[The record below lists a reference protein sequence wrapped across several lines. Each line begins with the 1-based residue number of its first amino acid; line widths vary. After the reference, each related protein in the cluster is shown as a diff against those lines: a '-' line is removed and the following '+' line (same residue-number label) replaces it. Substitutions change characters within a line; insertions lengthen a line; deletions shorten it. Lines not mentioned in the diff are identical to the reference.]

1 MIKEY
6 IKTYLLE
13 KLKRKHSLLIY
24 NANLFYHD
32 LVLELE
38 SENIKV
44 FDASKNVVTEREA
57 ALDYWVNEMP
67 KGLDKKLIFY
77 VPFNKKID
85 DDQKAT
91 DPFMIFAGG
100 GAMFP
105 DEASDDYKQLCLA
118 ALPDKAVKIE
128 EIFTHEDFPSFSK
141 IDALDG
147 GNAYPA
153 LKSGLGAQSEV
164 EILLAF
170 LNPTVKQLKFLKTDK
185 YWPSEF
191 KQFLKDRLEVK
202 VTSRK
207 FETLQK
213 DLWRI
218 VLFSEFIFDLPT
230 ELPKSLKEVVSA
242 KPDSQEIIFKV
253 CNQLRSLKDTEE
265 IYINNANAVSIEL
278 GLSKLFKNEINL
290 GEINTFAFE
299 DSTFFNQFKNELLE
313 GSLEKAK
320 ALAEV
325 SSKSIWSLYDD
336 ERRAAWQIGNK
347 VCDLFIKIQ
356 SESPKLNK
364 DKGLNNIIQWYAST
378 GYEIDVLQREIEK
391 GAQSLIVLSKTL
403 NEVVE
408 FGRKEYHNFMDN
420 VQLNF
425 QTGIENEGMSS
436 IGIQR
441 NLNLFT
447 DKVNPLIAAGK
458 KTVYIL
464 ADALRYELAVFLKQG
479 LERSDFDCRLEPSL
493 AFVPT
498 VTKFGMAAL
507 MPEAEKNLELKIVNK
522 KLEPFLKNT
531 KSSNRKD
538 RITYTDSYFGDKHAW
553 YWENDILSQQYEK
566 KDILFVTTTE
576 IDKAGENSP
585 ESAQMVIEN
594 AIRKILKLSNILK
607 DDGYEEF
614 VLVADHGFV
623 LIDSFKAGNSSTK
636 PTGEWS
642 LEKSRCLAGIGDSNS
657 EHVKLS
663 NEDLGIPS
671 ETKQFLFLKNYTTYE
686 RGKKFFHEGLSLQ
699 ECITPFLSFKPK
711 RVLSKQEYQINLTYK
726 GKVAGYVTTR
736 RPSIEISCFGDSFFD
751 EPIDVMIEA
760 VSDENQIGIPASSE
774 YVNPTSGF
782 IEITPGQSVKVTLAL
797 NDEFEGKFT
806 VCAKSPAS
814 GVILSEINLET
825 DYL

>member
-13 KLKRKHSLLIY
+13 KLERKHSLLIY
-24 NANLFYHD
+24 DANLFYHD

-38 SENIKV
+38 SDNIKV
-44 FDASKNVVTEREA
+44 FDASKNVVTERET
-57 ALDYWVNEMP
+57 ALEYWVNEMP
-67 KGLDKKLIFY
+67 NKLERKLIFY
-77 VPFNKKID
+77 VPFSKKID
-85 DDQKAT
+85 DDQKAL

-100 GAMFP
+100 GVIFP
-105 DEASDDYKQLCLA
+105 DEASDDYKQLCLV
-118 ALPDKAVKIE
+118 ALPDKAIKIE
-128 EIFTHEDFPSFSK
+128 EIFSHEDFPSFNK

-170 LNPTVKQLKFLKTDK
+170 LNPNEKQKDFLKTDK
-185 YWPSEF
+185 SWPSEF
-191 KQFLKDRLEVK
+191 KQFTNESLGFKL
-202 VTSRK
+202 TSKK

-213 DLWRI
+213 DIWRI
-218 VLFSEFIFDLPT
+218 VLFSEFIFDLPVA
-230 ELPKSLKEVVSA
+230 LPKSLKEVVSA
-242 KPDSQEIIFKV
+242 KSESQEIIFKV

-265 IYINNANAVSIEL
+265 IYINNANAVSSEL
-278 GLSKLFKNEINL
+278 GLTKLFKNEINL

-299 DSTFFNQFKNELLE
+299 DSTFFNQFKNELL
-313 GSLEKAK
+313 GGKLENAK
-320 ALAEV
+320 SLAEA

-356 SESPKLNK
+356 SKSPKLKN

-403 NEVVE
+403 DKVVE
-408 FGRKEYHNFMDN
+408 FGRKEYHNFMDK
-420 VQLNF
+420 VQLHF
-425 QTGIENEGMSS
+425 QTGIENDGMSS
-436 IGIQR
+436 IAIQR
-441 NLNLFT
+441 NLNLFS
-447 DKVNPLIAAGK
+447 DKVSPLIAAGK

-479 LERSDFDCRLEPSL
+479 LERSDFDCHLEPSL

-522 KLEPFLKNT
+522 KLEPFLKST
-531 KSSNRKD
+531 QSSNRKD

-553 YWENDILSQQYEK
+553 YWEKDILNKQFEK

-585 ESAQMVIEN
+585 ENAQMVIEN
-594 AIRKILKLSNILK
+594 AIHKILKLSNILK
-607 DDGYEEF
+607 EEGYEEF

-623 LIDSFKAGNSSTK
+623 LVDSFKAGNSSTK
-636 PTGEWS
+636 PTGDWS

-657 EHVKLS
+657 EHIKLS
-663 NEDLGIPS
+663 NEDLAITS
-671 ETKQFLFLKNYTTYE
+671 ETSQFLFLKNYATYE

-699 ECITPFLSFKPK
+699 ECITPLLSFKPK
-711 RVLSKQEYQINLTYK
+711 RAESKQEYQINVTYK
-726 GKVAGYVTTR
+726 GKTSGYVTTR

-751 EPIDVMIEA
+751 EPIDVIIEA
-760 VSDENQIGIPASSE
+760 VSNEIQIGTPASSE
-774 YVNPTSGF
+774 YVNTTSGF
-782 IEITPGQSVKVTLAL
+782 IGITPGQSIKITLAL
-797 NDEFEGKFT
+797 KDEFEGKFT
-806 VCAKSPAS
+806 VYAKSPSS

>member
-1 MIKEY
+1 MIKDF
-6 IKTYLLE
+6 IKQYLLE
-13 KLKRKHSLLIY
+13 KIARKHSLLFY
-24 NANLFYHD
+24 DANGFYHD

-77 VPFNKKID
+77 VPFDKKID

-91 DPFMIFAGG
+91 DPFMIFASG
-100 GAMFP
+100 GAIFP

-118 ALPDKAVKIE
+118 TLPDKAVKIE
-128 EIFTHEDFPSFSK
+128 EMFSHEDFPSFSK

-164 EILLAF
+164 EILLAI
-170 LNPTVKQLKFLKTDK
+170 LNPTEQQLKFLKTDK
-185 YWPSEF
+185 SWASEF
-191 KQFLKDRLEVK
+191 KQFLKDSLNVK
-202 VTSRK
+202 ATSKK

-213 DLWRI
+213 DIWRVI
-218 VLFSEFIFDLPT
+218 LYSEFIFDLPT
-230 ELPKSLKEVVSA
+230 KLPESLKDVVSA
-242 KPDSQEIIFKV
+242 KIASKEIVFKV

-265 IYINNANAVSIEL
+265 IYINNANAVSSEL
-278 GLSKLFKNEINL
+278 KLANKFKDEINL

-299 DSTFFNQFKNELLE
+299 DSTFFNQFKKELLE
-313 GSLEKAK
+313 GKLEKAK
-320 ALAEV
+320 TLAEV
-325 SSKSIWSLYDD
+325 SSKSIWSIYDD
-336 ERRAAWQIGNK
+336 ERRAAWQIANK
-347 VCDLFIKIQ
+347 VCDLSIKIQ
-356 SESPKLNK
+356 AEASKLKK
-364 DKGLNNIIQWYAST
+364 DKALNIIIDWYAAS

-391 GAQSLIVLSKTL
+391 EAQILIVLSKSL

-408 FGRKEYHNFMDN
+408 FGRKQYHNFMDN

-553 YWENDILSQQYEK
+553 YWENDILSQQFEK

-585 ESAQMVIEN
+585 GSAQMVIEN
-594 AIRKILKLSNILK
+594 AIIKILKLSNILK
-607 DDGYEEF
+607 EEGYDEF

-642 LEKSRCLAGIGDSNS
+642 LEKSRCLAGVGDSNS
-657 EHVKLS
+657 EHLKLS
-663 NEDLGIPS
+663 NEDLAITS
-671 ETKQFLFLKNYTTYE
+671 ETKQFLFLKNYATYQ

-699 ECITPFLSFKPK
+699 ECITPFLSFTPK
-711 RVLSKQEYQINLTYK
+711 KTASKQEYQVNLTYK
-726 GKVAGYVTTR
+726 GKSTGYITTR

-751 EPIDVMIEA
+751 EPIDVLVEA
-760 VSDENQIGIPASSE
+760 KSNDNQIGVPASSE

-782 IEITPGQSVKVTLAL
+782 INITPGQSVKVTLAL

-806 VCAKSPAS
+806 VYAKSPAS
-814 GVILSEINLET
+814 GIILSEINLET

>member
-1 MIKEY
+1 
-6 IKTYLLE
+6 
-13 KLKRKHSLLIY
+13 
-24 NANLFYHD
+24 
-32 LVLELE
+32 
-38 SENIKV
+38 
-44 FDASKNVVTEREA
+44 
-57 ALDYWVNEMP
+57 
-67 KGLDKKLIFY
+67 
-77 VPFNKKID
+77 
-85 DDQKAT
+85 
-91 DPFMIFAGG
+91 
-100 GAMFP
+100 
-105 DEASDDYKQLCLA
+105 
-118 ALPDKAVKIE
+118 
-128 EIFTHEDFPSFSK
+128 
-141 IDALDG
+141 
-147 GNAYPA
+147 
-153 LKSGLGAQSEV
+153 
-164 EILLAF
+164 
-170 LNPTVKQLKFLKTDK
+170 
-185 YWPSEF
+185 
-191 KQFLKDRLEVK
+191 
-202 VTSRK
+202 
-207 FETLQK
+207 
-213 DLWRI
+213 
-218 VLFSEFIFDLPT
+218 
-230 ELPKSLKEVVSA
+230 
-242 KPDSQEIIFKV
+242 
-253 CNQLRSLKDTEE
+253 
-265 IYINNANAVSIEL
+265 
-278 GLSKLFKNEINL
+278 
-290 GEINTFAFE
+290 
-299 DSTFFNQFKNELLE
+299 
-313 GSLEKAK
+313 
-320 ALAEV
+320 
-325 SSKSIWSLYDD
+325 
-336 ERRAAWQIGNK
+336 
-347 VCDLFIKIQ
+347 
-356 SESPKLNK
+356 
-364 DKGLNNIIQWYAST
+364 
-378 GYEIDVLQREIEK
+378 
-391 GAQSLIVLSKTL
+391 
-403 NEVVE
+403 
-408 FGRKEYHNFMDN
+408 MDN

-498 VTKFGMAAL
+498 VTKYGMAAL

-607 DDGYEEF
+607 EEGYEEF

-657 EHVKLS
+657 EHLKLS
-663 NEDLGIPS
+663 NEDLAITS
-671 ETKQFLFLKNYTTYE
+671 ETKQFLFLKNYATYE

-699 ECITPFLSFKPK
+699 ECITPFLSFTPK
-711 RVLSKQEYQINLTYK
+711 RATSKQEYQINVTYK
-726 GKVAGYVTTR
+726 GKASGYVTTR
-736 RPSIEISCFGDSFFD
+736 RPSIEIACFGDSFFD
-751 EPIDVMIEA
+751 EPIDVLVEA
-760 VSDENQIGIPASSE
+760 KSNDIQIGVPASSE

-806 VCAKSPAS
+806 VYAKSPAS
-814 GVILSEINLET
+814 GIILSEINLET

>member
-1 MIKEY
+1 MIKDF
-6 IKTYLLE
+6 IKQYLLE
-13 KLKRKHSLLIY
+13 KIARKHSLLFY
-24 NANLFYHD
+24 DASGFYHD

-77 VPFNKKID
+77 VPFDKKID

-91 DPFMIFAGG
+91 DPFMIFASG
-100 GAMFP
+100 GAIFP

-118 ALPDKAVKIE
+118 TLPDKAVKIE
-128 EIFTHEDFPSFSK
+128 EIFSHEDFPSFSK

-164 EILLAF
+164 EILLAI
-170 LNPTVKQLKFLKTDK
+170 LNPTEQKLKFLKTDK
-185 YWPSEF
+185 SWASEF
-191 KQFLKDRLEVK
+191 KQFLKDSLNVK
-202 VTSRK
+202 ATSRK

-213 DLWRI
+213 DIWRVI
-218 VLFSEFIFDLPT
+218 LYSEFIFDLPT
-230 ELPKSLKEVVSA
+230 KLPESLKDVVSA
-242 KPDSQEIIFKV
+242 KIESKEIVFKV

-265 IYINNANAVSIEL
+265 IYINNANAVSSEL
-278 GLSKLFKNEINL
+278 GLSNLFKDEINL

-299 DSTFFNQFKNELLE
+299 DSTFFNQFKKELLE
-313 GSLEKAK
+313 GKLEKAK
-320 ALAEV
+320 TLAEV
-325 SSKSIWSLYDD
+325 SSKSIWSIYDD

-347 VCDLFIKIQ
+347 VCDLSIKIQ
-356 SESPKLNK
+356 AEASKLKK
-364 DKGLNNIIQWYAST
+364 DKALNTIIDWYAAS
-378 GYEIDVLQREIEK
+378 GYEVDVLQREIEK
-391 GAQSLIVLSKTL
+391 GAQSLILLSKSL

-408 FGRKEYHNFMDN
+408 FGRKQYHNFMDN

-447 DKVNPLIAAGK
+447 DKVNPLITAGK

-594 AIRKILKLSNILK
+594 AIRKILKLSNVLK
-607 DDGYEEF
+607 KEGYEEF

-623 LIDSFKAGNSSTK
+623 LIDSFKAGNSSIK

-657 EHVKLS
+657 EHLKLS
-663 NEDLGIPS
+663 NEDLAITS
-671 ETKQFLFLKNYTTYE
+671 ETKQFLFLKNYATYE

-699 ECITPFLSFKPK
+699 ECITPFLSFTPK
-711 RVLSKQEYQINLTYK
+711 KAASKQEYQVNLAYK
-726 GKVAGYVTTR
+726 GKSSGCITTR

-751 EPIDVMIEA
+751 EPIDILVEA
-760 VSDENQIGIPASSE
+760 LSNDNQIGKPAPSE
-774 YVNPTSGF
+774 YVNTTSGF

-797 NDEFEGKFT
+797 DDEFEGKFT
-806 VCAKSPAS
+806 VYAKSPAS
-814 GVILSEINLET
+814 NVILSEIKLET

>member
-6 IKTYLLE
+6 IKKYLLE
-13 KLKRKHSLLIY
+13 KLERKHSFLIY
-24 NANLFYHD
+24 DANLFYHN
-32 LVLELE
+32 LVIELE
-38 SENIKV
+38 TENIKV
-44 FDASKNVVTEREA
+44 FDASKNVVTARED
-57 ALDYWVNEMP
+57 ALEYWVNQMP
-67 KGLDKKLIFY
+67 KDLDKKLIFY
-77 VPFNKKID
+77 VPFDKKID
-85 DDQKAT
+85 EDQKAT

-100 GAMFP
+100 GAIFP
-105 DEASDDYKQLCLA
+105 DEASDDYKQLCLV
-118 ALPDKAVKIE
+118 ALPDKATKIE
-128 EIFTHEDFPSFSK
+128 EIFSHEDFPSFSK

-147 GNAYPA
+147 GNAYPV

-164 EILLAF
+164 EILVAI
-170 LNPTVKQLKFLKTDK
+170 LNPTEQQLKFLKTDK
-185 YWPSEF
+185 SWPSEF
-191 KQFLKDRLEVK
+191 KQFTNASLGFKL
-202 VTSRK
+202 TSKK

-213 DLWRI
+213 DIWRI
-218 VLFSEFIFDLPT
+218 VLYSEFIFDLPVV
-230 ELPKSLKEVVSA
+230 LPKSLKEVVSA
-242 KPDSQEIIFKV
+242 KPESQEIIFKV

-278 GLSKLFKNEINL
+278 GLSKLFKNETNL

-299 DSTFFNQFKNELLE
+299 DSTFFNQFKKELLK
-313 GSLEKAK
+313 GKLEEVKRF
-320 ALAEV
+320 AEK

-347 VCDLFIKIQ
+347 VCDLLIKMQ
-356 SESPKLNK
+356 LEAPKLKK
-364 DKGLNNIIQWYAST
+364 DKGLNSIIDWYASS

-391 GAQSLIVLSKTL
+391 GVQNIIVLSKTL

-408 FGRKEYHNFMDN
+408 FGRKEYHNFMDS

-425 QTGIENEGMSS
+425 QTGIEKEGISS

-441 NLNLFT
+441 NLNLFS
-447 DKVNPLIAAGK
+447 DKVKPLIAAGK

-479 LERSDFDCRLEPSL
+479 LERSDFDCHLEPSL
-493 AFVPT
+493 AFVPS

-507 MPEAEKNLELKIVNK
+507 MPEAEKNLGLKIVNK
-522 KLEPFLKNT
+522 KLEPFLKNIQ
-531 KSSNRKD
+531 SSNRKD
-538 RITYTDSYFGDKHAW
+538 RINYTDSYFGDKHAW
-553 YWENDILSQQYEK
+553 YWEKDILNKQFEK

-585 ESAQMVIEN
+585 ENAQMVIEN
-594 AIRKILKLSNILK
+594 AIHKILKLSNILEGE
-607 DDGYEEF
+607 GYEEF

-623 LIDSFKAGNSSTK
+623 LVDSFKAGNSSNK

-642 LEKSRCLAGIGDSNS
+642 LEKSRCLAGTGDSNS
-657 EHVKLS
+657 EHLNLT
-663 NEDLGIPS
+663 NEDLGIAS
-671 ETKQFLFLKNYTTYE
+671 QAKQFLFLKNYATYE

-711 RVLSKQEYQINLTYK
+711 RAESKQEYQINITYK
-726 GKVAGYVTTR
+726 GKTSGYVTTR

-751 EPIDVMIEA
+751 EPIDVMMEA
-760 VSDENQIGIPASSE
+760 VSNEIQIGTPASSE
-774 YVNPTSGF
+774 HVDSTSGF
-782 IEITPGQSVKVTLAL
+782 IGITPGQSIKITLAL
-797 NDEFEGKFT
+797 KDEFEGKFT
-806 VCAKSPAS
+806 VYAKSPSS